1 MGQLLTHI
9 VCRTFGD
16 DTIRDDDPLQQRLSE
31 ECVNALPWRNL
42 EGLEKSRRVIPMP
55 DGLQPV
61 IDSWGRFWVD
71 LDALIR
77 AGREPLQGTA
87 VESRT
92 TLSQGGD
99 ITADANVTEDM
110 AWLFDFDPDVEDL
123 DWNALAVHGFPLPTK
138 TSERRYELWNGQIMV
153 GSMTEAAEEHFAGV
167 RARIRELRA
176 EHLVPAAGSATDS

>member
-16 DTIRDDDPLQQRLSE
+16 DTINTLDPLQQRLSE

-55 DGLQPV
+55 DGLQP
-61 IDSWGRFWVD
+61 ISDSWGRFWVD

-77 AGREPLQGTA
+77 AGREPMDVKATSDRPPPVTIPE
-87 VESRT
+87 VE
-92 TLSQGGD
+92 G
-99 ITADANVTEDM
+99 DM
-110 AWLFDFDPDVEDL
+110 AWLYDCDPDVEVL
-123 DWNALAVHGFPLPTK
+123 DWNALAEHGFPLPTK
-138 TSERRYELWNGQIMV
+138 TSERRYRLWNGQVMV
-153 GSMTEAAEEHFAGV
+153 GSMSEAADEHFAGV

-176 EHLVPAAGSATDS
+176 EHLVPAAGSATD